1 MQADWD
7 MFHSLHPAAD
17 YHAAARAV
25 GGCSIYVSDKPG
37 KHNFELLK
45 KQVLPDGLILRV
57 QLPGRPTVDC
67 LFADPGAGWC
77 KVERKTRIHDASPS
91 ILTGSVKATD
101 VDTIAQ
107 IARPEWNG
115 DAVVYAYRSS
125 EVVLT
130 KRCLLLVTLK
140 VLEYELYH
148 FCLVIDITPNISFAP
163 IGLLNMFNSSGAVEH
178 CKVHLTSQKVP
189 EHFDEEVASD
199 EPLSADRLPQATV
212 FLKVRGAGLSGVYCS
227 QRPLK
232 CTVANT
238 ETSLSMK
245 LQLDW

>member
-1 MQADWD
+1 MNLMQ
-7 MFHSLHPAAD
+7 F
-17 YHAAARAV
+17 
-25 GGCSIYVSDKPG
+25 SDKPG
-37 KHNFELLK
+37 NHNFELLK
-45 KQVLPDGLILRV
+45 KLVLPDGLILRV

-67 LFADPGAGWC
+67 LFAYPGAGWC
-77 KVERKTRIHDASPS
+77 KVERKTRIHDASPG

-107 IARPEWNG
+107 IGRPEWNG

-125 EVVLT
+125 EVVQLP
-130 KRCLLLVTLK
+130 KGASLLVTLK

-148 FCLVIDITPNISFAP
+148 FCLVMDITPNISFAP

-178 CKVHLTSQKVP
+178 CKVHLTSQKEP
-189 EHFDEEVASD
+189 EHFDGEVASD
-199 EPLSADRLPQATV
+199 EPLSMDRLPQATV
-212 FLKVRGAGLSGVYCS
+212 FLKVRGAGLFGVYCS

-238 ETSLSMK
+238 ETGLSMR